1 MCRCVPGAECGD
13 GGPATAASL
22 SFPKGLAVAVD
33 RSIYISDGKVGP
45 QGDFIQGSLMMGPR
59 ETLYRDSS

>member
-1 MCRCVPGAECGD
+1 MPGAECGD

-33 RSIYISDGKVGP
+33 RSIYISDGKVR
-45 QGDFIQGSLMMGPR
+45 PR
-59 ETLYRDSS
+59 ETAYRDPS